1 MVPERWSRGYPF
13 LHPGARSLPR
23 RVESACHTYLIRF
36 CFRWTL
42 GEDGPW
48 CVVPLGFCHG
58 MMVSAC
64 VSFACRASLALVR
77 VSSSVS
83 LYLLFFGSQGAGHW
97 RGLVQIGLE
106 LRLAWCE
113 MRVEEGSGESL
124 ARLVWCQ

>member
-1 MVPERWSRGYPF
+1 MVS
-13 LHPGARSLPR
+13 
-23 RVESACHTYLIRF
+23 
-36 CFRWTL
+36 
-42 GEDGPW
+42 W

-58 MMVSAC
+58 TMVSTC
-64 VSFACRASLALVR
+64 VSFACRASPTLVR

-97 RGLVQIGLE
+97 RGLVQTGLE

-124 ARLVWCQ
+124 ALLVWCHGVGDDGILVLGGVALEP